1 MRWRAVVGGVVGA
14 VVVAAFGVEG
24 LLAAFPYPY
33 ELSED
38 AGSSYVLV
46 DRHGQHLREAVG
58 VTGERAVWVDL
69 DEMSP
74 WLVSGT
80 IAIEDRRFY
89 RHLGI
94 DPRGV
99 ARAVVG
105 NVQAGHV
112 VSGASTLSMQTA
124 RLHAHHPRSGMGK
137 VWQALDGLRLERV
150 ADKDTILEQ
159 YLNRAP
165 YGAGTVG
172 VEAASQRTFGK
183 QSKHLS
189 LAEAALIAGLPQAP
203 SAHHPFVS
211 EDNAV
216 GRQRQVLAA
225 MLETQVI
232 TQDQY
237 DRALAEP
244 LVYRDGSP
252 RPEAMHFTDAVLA
265 SEPDVGRVM
274 TTLDRDLQRAVQRLA
289 TEHVAA
295 LRDGGL
301 TQAAVVVVD
310 NETCDV
316 RAMVGSADWWSG
328 DDGSVNGAMSRR
340 QPGSTLKPWAY
351 ATAWE
356 GDFDPASVVADIPT
370 RYLGAGGAL
379 MRPQN
384 YSQTF
389 SGPVLMG
396 EALARS
402 LNVPAVRTANATG
415 LSDILKHMQ
424 ASGLSSLDQ
433 DAGHY
438 GLGLVLGNGE
448 VTPLEVAAGYAMFAR
463 GGVSCTPRFTMDESV
478 DDGERVFSARTAALV
493 TDVLSDEG
501 LRARAFGAN
510 NPLLVGFPVAVKTG
524 TSTNFRDSW
533 SAGYT
538 NEYTVV
544 VWGGDFGG
552 APMQHLSG
560 SLGAGPLFR
569 EVIREVALRG
579 SQGHIPARQVLPD
592 DVAEVHV
599 CAVSGHTPGADCPT
613 RRVAVP
619 MEAVARPSCEWHQPI
634 RLDRRNGLRAS
645 ERCPSEHVVE
655 RTFAVLPSN
664 YAMWQEEHGDG
675 PPTRYSPL
683 CPSGRVTPDAVVVVH
698 PSPGD
703 VFLVEPGYRRSTQ
716 SVELTAEVDPPVG
729 EVQWLVDGR
738 EVSRSEWP
746 YTGAWTLEPGEH
758 HVVAVAGDRRSE
770 PVSFAVR

>member
-1 MRWRAVVGGVVGA
+1 MNWRAVAGGTVGVV
-14 VVVAAFGVEG
+14 VLAALVVEG
-24 LLAAFPYPY
+24 SFTAFPYPY
-33 ELSED
+33 AMSED

-46 DRHGQHLREAVG
+46 DRDGQHLREAVG
-58 VTGERAVWVDL
+58 VTGERAVWVSL
-69 DEMSP
+69 DDMSP

-89 RHLGI
+89 SHLGI
-94 DPRGV
+94 DPKGV
-99 ARAVVG
+99 VRAVVR

-124 RLHAHHPRSGMGK
+124 RLHAHHPRSGLGK
-137 VWQALDGLRLERV
+137 VWQAVDGLRLERV

-165 YGAGTVG
+165 YGAGAVG

-183 QSKHLS
+183 PSKYLS
-189 LAEAALIAGLPQAP
+189 LAEASLIAGLPQAP

-211 EDNAV
+211 ETSAV
-216 GRQRQVLAA
+216 ARQHQVLDA
-225 MLETQVI
+225 MLDTEVI

-237 DRALAEP
+237 DRAIAEP

-265 SEPDVGRVM
+265 THPEPGRVT
-274 TTLDRDLQRAVQRLA
+274 TTLDRDLQRSVQRLA
-289 TEHVAA
+289 TEHVAT

-301 TQAAVVVVD
+301 TQAAVVVLD

-316 RAMVGSADWWSG
+316 RVMVGSADWWSG
-328 DDGSVNGAMSRR
+328 DDGSVNGAMSPR
-340 QPGSTLKPWAY
+340 QPGSALKPWAY

-370 RYLGAGGAL
+370 RYPGGDGTL

-384 YSQTF
+384 YSETF

-402 LNVPAVRTANATG
+402 LNVPAVRTANAAG
-415 LSDILKHMQ
+415 LSDILERMQ

-433 DAGHY
+433 SAGHY

-463 GGVSCTPRFTMDESV
+463 GGVSCTPRFTDASVV
-478 DDGERVFSARTAALV
+478 DDGERVFSARTTALI

-501 LRARAFGAN
+501 LRTRAFGAN
-510 NPLLVGFPVAVKTG
+510 NPLMVGFPVAVKTG
-524 TSTNFRDSW
+524 TSSNFRDSW
-533 SAGYT
+533 AAGFT
-538 NEYTVV
+538 AEHTVV

-560 SLGAGPLFR
+560 SVGAGPLFR
-569 EVIREVALRG
+569 EVMREVSLRG
-579 SQGHIPARQVLPD
+579 SQGGVPSRAALPE
-592 DVAEVHV
+592 DVVEVHV
-599 CAVSGHTPGADCPT
+599 CATSGQTPTTGCPT

-619 MEAVARPSCEWHQPI
+619 VQTAARPSCAWHQSI
-634 RLDRRNGLRAS
+634 RIDRRNGLRAS
-645 ERCPSEHVVE
+645 ERCPAEHVIE
-655 RTFAVLPSN
+655 RIFAVLPAN
-664 YAMWQEEHGDG
+664 YATWQQDNGEG

-683 CPSGRVTPDAVVVVH
+683 CPFDRVTPDAVVVVH

-703 VFLVEPGYRRSTQ
+703 VFLVEPGYDRSTQ

-729 EVQWLVDGR
+729 EVRWLVDGR
-738 EVSRSEWP
+738 EVSRNEWP
-746 YTGAWTLEPGEH
+746 YTGSWTLEPGEH